1 MAAFL
6 EVVSAAMPTYDYRCQ
21 SCGSRFEVWQKITD
35 EPIETCPTCGGP
47 VRRIVHP
54 VGLVFKGSGFYK
66 TDHRDSSGAIV
77 ASGDSSSNGAAANA
91 STSTESKTETK
102 SVEAKTTESKTTE
115 SKTTAEPA
123 ATTTSTKS
131 TATASAGE

>member
-35 EPIETCPTCGGP
+35 EPVETCPTCGGP

-77 ASGDSSSNGAAANA
+77 ASGDSSSNGAAASA

-102 SVEAKTTESKTTE
+102 SVEAKATE

-123 ATTTSTKS
+123 ATTTPAKS

>member
-21 SCGSRFEVWQKITD
+21 SCGSRFEAWQKITD
-35 EPIETCPTCGGP
+35 EPVETCPTCGGP
-47 VRRIVHP
+47 VRRVLYP

-66 TDHRDSSGAIV
+66 TDHRDSSSASV
-77 ASGDSSSNGAAANA
+77 ASGDGSSNGAAANA
-91 STSTESKTETK
+91 STSTESKTE
-102 SVEAKTTESKTTE
+102 SKTTESKTTE

-123 ATTTSTKS
+123 ASSTTAAKS
-131 TATASAGE
+131 TTAAPAGE

>member
-35 EPIETCPTCGGP
+35 EPVETCPTCGGP
-47 VRRIVHP
+47 VRRVLYP

-66 TDHRDSSGAIV
+66 TDHRDSSSASV
-77 ASGDSSSNGAAANA
+77 ASGDTSSKGATAAE
-91 STSTESKTETK
+91 SKTTESKP
-102 SVEAKTTESKTTE
+102 AESKTTE

-123 ATTTSTKS
+123 ASATTAAKPA
-131 TATASAGE
+131 ATASAGE